1 MVLRQPTGRVKSGGL
16 VVLPTHVGH
25 VATGTVTAIRSD
37 RRLADFIDGLSLGDV
52 PGPTQ
57 KRAALLVADLA
68 AVCVAGRPAPASRI
82 ALEYARAVHAGTEAT
97 SLLDGS
103 RLGAAGAAF
112 ANAVLANVLDF
123 DDGHRLTKGHPGA
136 VVIPAA
142 LAVAQLVDASP
153 AEFMSAVIVG
163 YEVAIRAGIALHGRD
178 PAYHAS
184 GAWGGLGAAAATARL
199 LGLSADQTIAALGL
213 AEYHAPIAPIMRSC
227 AEPQMTK
234 DACGWGAVTGVS
246 SALLAARG
254 FTSVRAEFLDS
265 DLDDLGERWA
275 LQELY
280 IKAYPCCRWSQGA
293 IAAARAAGDGKPLG
307 AADIERVR
315 IRTFA
320 AADGLAKVVPVTT
333 EEAQYNLIWPV
344 ACVLVRGE
352 FGVDEVLGPFT
363 DPGVAAVFARTD
375 VVVDPEL
382 TAAFPQ
388 RRLTAVEIS
397 LGDGRSLSAG
407 PVEAA
412 GEPGDPGL
420 GGLVAAKVKA
430 LMGPQAAAA
439 APPETVGLS
448 RLTADQLVGLMC
460 DAGPVVTHA

>member
-1 MVLRQPTGRVKSGGL
+1 M
-16 VVLPTHVGH
+16 
-25 VATGTVTAIRSD
+25 TAIGSD
-37 RRLADFIDGLSLGDV
+37 RRLAEFIGGLALGDV
-52 PGPTQ
+52 PAPTQ
-57 KRAALLVADLA
+57 ERVALLLADLA
-68 AVCVAGRPAPASRI
+68 AVCVGGRPAPASRM
-82 ALEYARAVHAGTEAT
+82 ALEYARAVHPGAEAT

-103 RLGAAGAAF
+103 RLGVAGAAF
-112 ANAVLANVLDF
+112 ANGVLANVLDF

-153 AEFMSAVIVG
+153 TEFVSAVIAG

-184 GAWGGLGAAAATARL
+184 GAWGGLGAAAAAARL
-199 LGLSADQTIAALGL
+199 LGLDAGQTLAALGL
-213 AEYHAPIAPIMRSC
+213 AEYHAPIAHIMRSC

-275 LQELY
+275 LEELY
-280 IKAYPCCRWSQGA
+280 IKAYPCCRWSQAA
-293 IAAARAAGDGKPLG
+293 IAAARSAAAGQPLG
-307 AADIERVR
+307 AGAVERVA

-320 AADGLAKVVPVTT
+320 AADGLAKVIPAST

-344 ACVLVRGE
+344 ACALVRGD

-363 DPGVAAVFARTD
+363 DPDVGAVFARTD
-375 VVVDPEL
+375 VVVDPAL

-388 RRLTAVEIS
+388 RRLTAVEITLS
-397 LGDGRSLSAG
+397 DGRTLSAG

-412 GEPGDPGL
+412 GEPDDPSL
-420 GGLVAAKVKA
+420 PGLVAAKVSA
-430 LMGPQAAAA
+430 LIGPRAAA
-439 APPETVGLS
+439 APPAPAGLS
-448 RLTADQLVGLMC
+448 GLTAEQLVGLMC